1 MTPQAPKAD
10 PSEIGELR
18 QQVAELQQALEA
30 IRSGAV
36 DAVVGAEEPGGTP
49 LYSATTADKPYRL
62 IVEAMAEGAAMIS
75 TFGKILYANQQLAEL
90 LLCER
95 ESLIGRPF
103 YTLVSAS
110 QQLQL
115 ENLGALSSGQTSH
128 AALDLVRADGA
139 LVPVLASMSALVIE
153 ETDGS
158 LIRCLITTDLTQI
171 RQAQQAVRDS
181 ELSFRMLALNA
192 QDGILILDWSSG
204 RITLANPYISKI
216 LGCQPQELIGKELW
230 EIGSLLDKERSMQL
244 FAELQDKGYVRYE
257 NLPLRA
263 SDGSLKEVEFVSNAY
278 LVGEQLVIQC
288 NIRDISDRRA
298 AERLAQVY
306 QQETLQSL
314 QDMVAALVALSEA
327 RDPYTAGHQARVA
340 ELATAIATEMGLD
353 EHQIEGIRI
362 GGLVHD
368 IGKFAIPAE
377 ILVKPTAL
385 KKEEMALIRTHV
397 QEGADVLRQIHFP
410 WPVAEAVLQHHE
422 RLDGSGYPQ
431 GLQGEAIGLEGRIL
445 GVADTVEAMATHR
458 PYRFSKGLEAAL
470 DVIESGKGKIYDSAV
485 VDACL
490 RLFRQKGYQLPNQEK
505 RQEHFSAPSAIPA
518 APL

>member
-1 MTPQAPKAD
+1 MTPQAPQAD
-10 PSEIGELR
+10 PREIEDLR
-18 QQVAELQQALEA
+18 QQVAELQQALQA

-36 DAVVGAEEPGGTP
+36 DAVVGGAEPGGAP
-49 LYSATTADKPYRL
+49 LYSATTADRPYRL
-62 IVEAMAEGAAMIS
+62 IVEEMGEGAVMVS
-75 TFGKILYANQQLAEL
+75 PFGKILYANQQLAKL
-90 LLCER
+90 VQCER
-95 ESLIGRPF
+95 ESLIGRSF
-103 YTLVSAS
+103 VELVGTS
-110 QQLQL
+110 QQHQL
-115 ENLGALSSGQTSH
+115 EELGALSSGQTSH

-153 ETDGS
+153 ETGDT
-158 LIRCLITTDLTQI
+158 LIRCLITADLTQI
-171 RQAQQAVRDS
+171 RQAHQALTES

-204 RITLANPYISKI
+204 RITLANPYISRI
-216 LGCQPQELIGKELW
+216 LGCQPHELLGKELW
-230 EIGSLLDKERSMQL
+230 EIGSLLDKARSMQL

-263 SDGSLKEVEFVSNAY
+263 ADGSLKEVEFVSNAY
-278 LVGEQLVIQC
+278 LVGEQRVIQC

-298 AERLAQVY
+298 AERLSLVY

-327 RDPYTAGHQARVA
+327 RDPYTAGHQERVA
-340 ELATAIATEMGLD
+340 HLATAIATAMGLD
-353 EHQIEGIRI
+353 EHRIEGIRI
-362 GGLVHD
+362 SGLVHD

-397 QEGADVLRQIHFP
+397 QEGADVLLPIHFP

-431 GLQGEAIGLEGRIL
+431 GLAGEAIGLEGRIL
-445 GVADTVEAMATHR
+445 AVADTVEAMATHR
-458 PYRFSKGLEAAL
+458 PYRFAKGLEAAL
-470 DVIESGKGKIYDSAV
+470 AVIEAGRGKIYDPAV
-485 VDACL
+485 VDTCL
-490 RLFRQKGYQLPNQEK
+490 RLFRQKGYQLPSPEK
-505 RQEHFSAPSAIPA
+505 RRELSAPFAASAA
-518 APL
+518 RQ

>member
-1 MTPQAPKAD
+1 MKTEHKSQ
-10 PSEIGELR
+10 ELLSL
-18 QQVAELQQALEA
+18 QKENLHLQQSIAVLRDELENMEIARQEAPEVPFLLVSGTFSEATALA
-30 IRSGAV
+30 ALRHGAV
-36 DAVVGAEEPGGTP
+36 DYVF
-49 LYSATTADKPYRL
+49 KH
-62 IVEAMAEGAAMIS
+62 
-75 TFGKILYANQQLAEL
+75 
-90 LLCER
+90 
-95 ESLIGRPF
+95 
-103 YTLVSAS
+103 
-110 QQLQL
+110 QL
-115 ENLGALSSGQTSH
+115 EKLG
-128 AALDLVRADGA
+128 
-139 LVPVLASMSALVIE
+139 SAVIRSIE
-153 ETDGS
+153 EARDRKN
-158 LIRCLITTDLTQI
+158 L
-171 RQAQQAVRDS
+171 ADS
-181 ELSFRMLALNA
+181 EQRYRRLFESAK
-192 QDGILILDWSSG
+192 DGILILDAVSG
-204 RITLANPYISKI
+204 RITQANPYICQL
-216 LGCQPQELIGKELW
+216 LGHQAQELISKKLW
-230 EIGSLLDKERSMQL
+230 EIGFLLDKDRSMLL

-257 NLPLRA
+257 NLPLRSA
-263 SDGSLKEVEFVSNAY
+263 DGSMKEVEFVSNAY
-278 LVGEQLVIQC
+278 LVGEQRVIQC

-298 AERLAQVY
+298 AERLAQLY

>member
-1 MTPQAPKAD
+1 MTSPAPD
-10 PSEIGELR
+10 PDPRQIEELR
-18 QQVAELQQALEA
+18 QQVAELQDVLQA

-36 DAVVGAEEPGGTP
+36 DAVVAGAEPGEPL

-62 IVEAMAEGAAMIS
+62 IVEQMGEGAATVS
-75 TFGKILYANQQLAEL
+75 PDGRILYANQRLAAL
-90 LLCER
+90 LQCER
-95 ESLIGRPF
+95 ESLIGRALHD
-103 YTLVSAS
+103 LVRAS
-110 QQLQL
+110 QQPQL
-115 ENLGALSSGQTSH
+115 ESLGALSSGQTAQ
-128 AALDLVRADGA
+128 AALELVRSDGTC
-139 LVPVLASMSALVIE
+139 VPVLASMSALVIDE
-153 ETDGS
+153 AEGTLIRS
-158 LIRCLITTDLTQI
+158 LITADLTEI
-171 RQAQQAVRDS
+171 HLAQKELTES

-505 RQEHFSAPSAIPA
+505 RQELFSAPSAIPA